1 MAGDRRRTS
10 VSENEGEVCLEEVVE
25 RLRRSGMSGVEIS
38 RTMGV
43 DQAWVE
49 ALLSDWGEETSA
61 EGDPAGDRG

>member
-1 MAGDRRRTS
+1 MA
-10 VSENEGEVCLEEVVE
+10 ENEVEVCLEEVVE

>member
-1 MAGDRRRTS
+1 MAGDRRRTL
-10 VSENEGEVCLEEVVE
+10 VAENEREVCLEEEVE

-49 ALLSDWGEETSA
+49 ALLSDWGEGTSA
-61 EGDPAGDRG
+61 

>member
-1 MAGDRRRTS
+1 MA
-10 VSENEGEVCLEEVVE
+10 ENEGEVCLEDEVE

>member
-1 MAGDRRRTS
+1 M
-10 VSENEGEVCLEEVVE
+10 SENEGEVCLEEVVE